1 MEEIRTQDLDEMLKG
16 VKVEELTSFTKDIAQ
31 YIERGD
37 KAFYYYVKD
46 VLDSKNIQLK
56 EMYARADVSESY
68 GSKIISMVKHTKDRD
83 LIIRFCLGG
92 HFNLDETNRALKL
105 YGYSPLYSK
114 NKRDVIIIVAINNRC
129 YQISDVNSMLID
141 AGFDALI
148 KNN

>member
-16 VKVEELTSFTKDIAQ
+16 MKIDDLDDFPKDIAK

-37 KAFYYYVKD
+37 KAFYYYMKD
-46 VLDSKNIQLK
+46 VLDSKSIQLK

-68 GSKIISMVKHTKDRD
+68 GSKVLSMIKHTKNRD
-83 LIIRFCLGG
+83 LIIRFCLAG

-114 NKRDVIIIVAINNRC
+114 NKRDVVIIVAINNRC
-129 YQISDVNSMLID
+129 YQINEVNTLLETS
-141 AGFDALI
+141 GFDTMT
-148 KNN
+148 K